1 VATLSFFVGKGGVG
15 KTTLSAAYAAQLAVA
30 HPRERVLLLSTDPAH
45 STADVFQLQL
55 GDGPTPLRTSRGR
68 LSIWQVNAEKQFQQF
83 LAGNRKVILAL
94 VESGT
99 IFSAAEIEPLLDT
112 TLPGMAEMA
121 ALLAIHDLLESEDYD
136 HIVVDTAPIGHTLR
150 LFEMPEHFAKFLD
163 FLDVAAGRD
172 QVLAAHFG
180 GHARP
185 VSQPFIA
192 EWRQMVED
200 VRAAL
205 ANANTEVTLV
215 TTSETFS
222 LNESVRVAKQ
232 MRDSDSPIAITG
244 VVLNKVVEPER
255 GCKACAPR
263 ARATAPAKAFL
274 RKHLRRLPVQV
285 ALDPGHPILGAAQ
298 LAAFGAHVFGGKA
311 LRLKPAN
318 PRSAATGRLQFGKT
332 RFTKTKWP
340 KLSSALALTLGKGG
354 VGKTTISAALAFHS
368 RATEPRVRVTVC
380 STDPAPSL
388 DDIFEKPVDD
398 RGTAV
403 LGDPRFRAMELDA
416 IGEFRQWAARMK
428 RKLDDALHAQV
439 QGVHVD
445 MTLDRETFSALLDI
459 VPPGVDELFAIF
471 RILDLL
477 EKDLLDAK
485 KGTVVVDMAPTGHA
499 LDLLRMPDRM
509 LLWSRLLLKSLAPH
523 RTLPLA
529 REVAVEVATIGQRV
543 REFAQL
549 LRDPKRAR
557 LWVVMLAE
565 PLPDRE
571 TRRLL
576 AALEELK
583 IAPAAIFVNRV
594 LFPEDVEGCR
604 RSETAR
610 AWQLATLARM
620 RTLSKGTEVFV
631 VRDFGHEIH
640 GKKALASFTRE
651 LWRLA

>member
-1 VATLSFFVGKGGVG
+1 MAELAFFVGKGGVG
-15 KTTLSAAYAAQLAVA
+15 KTTLSAAYAVERALAR
-30 HPRERVLLLSTDPAH
+30 PRERVILLSTDPAH
-45 STADVFQLQL
+45 STADVFETKL
-55 GDGPTPLRTSRGR
+55 GDAPKRVR
-68 LSIWQVNAEKQFQQF
+68 LPRAGELSVWEVNADQQFRRF
-83 LAGNRKVILAL
+83 LAGNRDAILAL

-99 IFSAAEIEPLLDT
+99 IFSRAEIEPLLDT

-121 ALLAIHDLLESEDYD
+121 ALLAIHDLLADAEYD

-172 QVLAAHFG
+172 NVLAAHFG
-180 GHARP
+180 GRTKA
-185 VSQPFIA
+185 VSQPFIQ

-205 ANANTEVTLV
+205 SDGDTRVVLV

-232 MRDSDSPIAITG
+232 MRESDAPIGITDI
-244 VVLNKVVEPER
+244 VLNKAGER
-255 GCKACAPR
+255 GDDCVSCRRR
-263 ARATAPAKAFL
+263 AQATKSARAFL
-274 RKHLRRLPVQV
+274 RKRFARVPVHV
-285 ALDPGHPILGAAQ
+285 APDPGHPILGAAQ
-298 LAAFGAHVFGGKA
+298 LAAFGAHVFARKR
-311 LRLKPAN
+311 LRLSASKP
-318 PRSAATGRLQFGKT
+318 RGAAAKI
-332 RFTKTKWP
+332 RFVKAEWP
-340 KLSSALALTLGKGG
+340 ALETPLALTLGKGG
-354 VGKTTISAALAFHS
+354 VGKTTISAALAFHA
-368 RATEPRVRVTVC
+368 RHDEPRVSVTIC

-388 DDIFEKPVDD
+388 DDIFEKQVDD
-398 RGTAV
+398 AGVTV
-403 LGDPRFRAMELDA
+403 LGDTKFRAMELDA
-416 IGEFRQWAARMK
+416 VGEFRGWARRMK
-428 RKLDDALHAQV
+428 RKLDDALSTNV

-445 MTLDRETFSALLDI
+445 MTLDREIFAALLDI

-471 RILDLL
+471 RIM
-477 EKDLLDAK
+477 DLLDTK
-485 KGTVVVDMAPTGHA
+485 KGRVVIDMAPTGHA

-543 REFAQL
+543 RELAQI
-549 LRDPKRAR
+549 LRDAKRAR

-576 AALEELK
+576 TALAELEVAA
-583 IAPAAIFVNRV
+583 AAIFVNRV
-594 LFPEDVEGCR
+594 LFPEDAAGCR

-610 AWQLATLARM
+610 AWQLATLARL
-620 RTLSKGTEVFV
+620 RKNSEQLFV

-640 GKKALASFTRE
+640 GRKALDRFTRE
-651 LWRLA
+651 LWRMA

>member
-1 VATLSFFVGKGGVG
+1 MATLAFFVGKGGVG
-15 KTTLSAAYAAQLAVA
+15 KTTLSAAYAAQLAAA

-45 STADVFQLQL
+45 STADVLQL
-55 GDGPTPLRTSRGR
+55 HLGGARTPVRTSRGR
-68 LSIWQVNAEKQFQQF
+68 LSVWQVAAEKQFQKF
-83 LAGNRKVILAL
+83 LAGNRKAILAL

-99 IFSAAEIEPLLDT
+99 IFSSAEIEPLLDT

-121 ALLAIHDLLESEDYD
+121 ALLAIHDLLASDDYG

-180 GHARP
+180 GRARP
-185 VSQPFIA
+185 VSQPFIT
-192 EWRQMVED
+192 EWRQMVEA

-205 ANANTEVTLV
+205 ADAKTQVTLV

-222 LNESVRVAKQ
+222 LHESVRVAKQ
-232 MRDSDSPIAITG
+232 MRDSDSPIALTD

-255 GCKACAPR
+255 DCDACRRR

-274 RKHLRRLPVQV
+274 RKHFRGLPVHV
-285 ALDPGHPILGAAQ
+285 APDPGHPILGAAQ
-298 LAAFGAHVFGGKA
+298 LAAFGAHVFQINGGDKRP
-311 LRLKPAN
+311 LRLKTVN
-318 PRSAATGRLQFGKT
+318 QRSAATGRLQFGKT

-340 KLSSALALTLGKGG
+340 KLSSALAFTLGKGG
-354 VGKTTISAALAFHS
+354 VGKTTVSAALAFHA
-368 RATEPRVRVTVC
+368 RATEPRVAVTVC

-388 DDIFEKPVDD
+388 EDVFEKPVDD
-398 RGTAV
+398 RGVAV
-403 LGDPRFRAMELDA
+403 LGDAKFRAMELDA
-416 IGEFRQWAARMK
+416 VGEFRQWAARMK
-428 RKLDDALHAQV
+428 RKLDEALHTQV

-445 MTLDRETFSALLDI
+445 MTLDREIFSALLDI

-477 EKDLLDAK
+477 DAK
-485 KGTVVVDMAPTGHA
+485 KGKVVVDMAPTGHA

-543 REFAQL
+543 RELAQI

-583 IAPAAIFVNRV
+583 VAPAAIFVNRV
-594 LFPEDVEGCR
+594 LFPEDVQGCR
-604 RSETAR
+604 RGESAR

-620 RTLSKGTEVFV
+620 RTLGKAAELFV
-631 VRDFGHEIH
+631 VRDFGREIQ
-640 GKKALASFTRE
+640 GKQALASFTRE
-651 LWRLA
+651 LWRMA